1 MPQHKSCMK
10 RMKTSDKSRTRNR
23 AVKTVLRK
31 NIKSFRDEDT
41 RTPEQ
46 LKTLSKTID
55 KSASKGVIHK
65 NKAARLKS
73 RMAKL
78 AAKAS

>member
-10 RMKTSDKSRTRNR
+10 RMKTAAKSRTRNR
-23 AVKTVLRK
+23 ATRTVLRK
-31 NIKSFRDEDT
+31 TLKDFRDGEQQQA
-41 RTPEQ
+41 EQ
-46 LKTLSKTID
+46 LKGIDSIID
-55 KSASKGVIHK
+55 KSKSKGVIHK

>member
-1 MPQHKSCMK
+1 MPQHKSCEK
-10 RMKTSDKSRTRNR
+10 RMKTAAKSRTRNR
-23 AVKTVLRK
+23 ATKTVLRK
-31 NIKSFRDEDT
+31 TLKDFREDEQ
-41 RTPEQ
+41 RQSVQ
-46 LKTLSKTID
+46 LKGIDSVID
-55 KSASKGVIHK
+55 KSKAKGVIHK